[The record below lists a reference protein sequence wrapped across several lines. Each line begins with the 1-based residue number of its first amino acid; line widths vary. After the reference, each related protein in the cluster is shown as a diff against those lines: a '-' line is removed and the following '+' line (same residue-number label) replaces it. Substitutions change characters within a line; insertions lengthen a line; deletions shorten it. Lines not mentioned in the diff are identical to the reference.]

1 VIAGTADSNA
11 SNNSVSFLVNPAVPS
26 PLRELRYAGRLLI
39 KSPGFTAVAVLV
51 LALGIGATT
60 AIFSIVN
67 ALVLRPLPTES
78 PGIVGIYS
86 KDTSRPDTYRAF
98 SWESYETVRAAGVF
112 EDVLAHGVTMVGLTE
127 GDQTRR
133 WFASIVTASYFSTL
147 NVDLAAG
154 RPFTKEE
161 ERPGSGVPVVIV
173 GHQFARRL
181 GGDIPGVLGR
191 TVRLNARDYTIVGV
205 TREGFSGTTA
215 MLAPQFWL
223 PTGVYE
229 AVADEMFRETGKMR
243 LDDPGHRPLMLV
255 GRLRSGVDAESAA
268 PRLAAL
274 SATLERQDPA
284 RNAHQQLMVQAL
296 PRLSVST
303 SPQRD
308 RQPATI
314 SLLFMAMAS
323 TVLLVACL
331 NLANMLLARGTS
343 RRKEIALRLALGSGR
358 WRIIRQLLMEGMLIA
373 LAGGAAGLVLAIWGT
388 RLLAST
394 FASVLPIAVTFDGM
408 PDVRVLTATAA
419 LSGISALVAGLL
431 PAWRVTQPDVLPD
444 LKEQPAGGGR
454 DRRVSLRNLLVV
466 GQIALSLAL
475 LTAAGLFMRSAF
487 RAAAA
492 DPGFPLDSGFIAGI
506 DPGLGGFDEA
516 RGRSALSRVLAT
528 VRALPGV
535 QSASLASIVP
545 FGEFQDTRDVQK
557 AGTPP
562 APEGQRDVA
571 VDANYVVIGAD
582 YFETVRLPVMRGRGF
597 TPGEESSSGGAP
609 VVVVDEPLARQL
621 FPGEDALGRQIQFAR
636 RPPGE
641 RVYYTI
647 VGVVRGI
654 RHDLFDQGPVP
665 HVYLPY
671 GQVYRGSMTLH
682 VRPTAGPGAEA
693 ELMPRVRREIRA
705 VEPGLPVVYLKT
717 LAQHRDTG
725 IQLWVVN
732 TGARLFGVFG
742 GIALLL
748 AVIGVYGVKS
758 YLVSRRTREIGI
770 RVAIGAAPRDVM
782 WMVLGDGLAMALG
795 GVAVGLVLA
804 WGVGRL
810 LSGMLYEVSAL
821 DPFVFAVG
829 PVVLVMAALAASWF
843 PARRATRV
851 APLTALR
858 SD

>member
-1 VIAGTADSNA
+1 
-11 SNNSVSFLVNPAVPS
+11 VSSL
-26 PLRELRYAGRLLI
+26 LQELRHAGRLLI

-67 ALVLRPLPTES
+67 ALVLRPIPSEA

-98 SWESYETVRAAGVF
+98 SWESYETVRQSGLF

-147 NVDLAAG
+147 GVDLAAG
-154 RPFTKEE
+154 RRFTKEE

-173 GHQFARRL
+173 GHQFARRF
-181 GGDIPGVLGR
+181 GVGIPGVLGR

-205 TREGFSGTTA
+205 TQEGFSGTTA

-229 AVADEMFRETGKMR
+229 AVADEMFRETGTKR

-255 GRLRSGVDAESAA
+255 GRLRSGVDVESAA
-268 PRLAAL
+268 PQLAAV
-274 SATLERQDPA
+274 SARLQRQDPA
-284 RNAHQQLMVQAL
+284 GNGHQQLMVQSL
-296 PRLSVST
+296 PRLSIST

-308 RQPATI
+308 RHPATI

-323 TVLLVACL
+323 AVLLVACL

-343 RRKEIALRLALGSGR
+343 RRKEIAVRLALGSGR
-358 WRIIRQLLMEGMLIA
+358 WRVIRLLLMEGMLIA
-373 LAGGAAGLVLAIWGT
+373 LAGGAAGLVLASWSA

-394 FASVLPIAVTFDGM
+394 FASVLPIAVTFDGR
-408 PDVRVLTATAA
+408 PDVRVLAATAA

-431 PAWRVTQPDVLPD
+431 PAWRITRPDVLPD
-444 LKEQPAGGGR
+444 LKDQPAGGRGR
-454 DRRVSLRNLLVV
+454 ERRVSMRNLLVV

-492 DPGFPLDSGFIAGI
+492 DPGFPLEGGFIAGV
-506 DPGLGGFDEA
+506 DPGLGGFDET
-516 RGRSALSRVLAT
+516 RGRAALGRVLAT

-545 FGEFQDTRDVQK
+545 FGEFQDTRDVQR

-562 APEGQRDVA
+562 APEGQRDAA
-571 VDANYVVIGAD
+571 VDANYVVIAAD
-582 YFETVRLPVMRGRGF
+582 YFETVRLPVIRGRGF
-597 TPGEESSSGGAP
+597 TPAEESLSGGAP
-609 VVVVDEPLARQL
+609 VVVVDEPLARRL
-621 FPGEDALGRQIQFAR
+621 FGNGDALGRQIQFAR

-647 VGVVRGI
+647 VGVAKGV

-682 VRPTAGPGAEA
+682 VRPKGGPGAEA
-693 ELMPRVRREIRA
+693 ELMPRVRREIRG
-705 VEPGLPVVYLKT
+705 VEPGLPIVHLKT

-725 IQLWVVN
+725 VQLWVVN

-742 GIALLL
+742 GVALLL

-770 RVAIGAAPRDVM
+770 RVALGAAPRDVM
-782 WMVLGDGLAMALG
+782 WMVLGDGLAVALG
-795 GVAVGLVLA
+795 GVALGVVLA
-804 WGVGRL
+804 WGMGRL

-821 DPFVFAVG
+821 DPLVFAVG
-829 PVVLVMAALAASWF
+829 PIVLVTAALAASWF
-843 PARRATRV
+843 PARRATRL

-858 SD
+858 SE